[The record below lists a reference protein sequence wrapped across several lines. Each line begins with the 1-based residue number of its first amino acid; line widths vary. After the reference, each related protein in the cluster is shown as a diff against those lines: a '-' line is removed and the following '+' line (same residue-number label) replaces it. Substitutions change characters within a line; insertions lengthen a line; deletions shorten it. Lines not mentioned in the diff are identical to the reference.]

1 MSAHGF
7 EIGGGSVSPEARA
20 LAAAQAAHP
29 VLGVLQ
35 GAIAALNR
43 LIVLL
48 ASIALV
54 LASLI
59 LSYSVLTRLAF
70 HSPTYWQDE
79 ASVFLLVGA
88 TFMTAAYVQGRR
100 GHVAIEALSALLPP
114 KVNAVRLLLV
124 DIASCAFCAFFT
136 WKSYVLLHEAW
147 EDGHVSSST
156 WGPPLW
162 IPYSVMMLGM
172 ALLTI
177 QIALQVACALAGGRR
192 A

>member
-7 EIGGGSVSPEARA
+7 EIGGATVSPEEKA
-20 LAAAQAAHP
+20 LAAARAAHP
-29 VLGVLQ
+29 ILGALQ
-35 GAIAALNR
+35 GAITLLNR
-43 LIVLL
+43 VIVLC
-48 ASIALV
+48 AAIALV
-54 LASLI
+54 MASLI

-100 GHVAIEALSALLPP
+100 GHVAIEALTALLPP
-114 KVNAVRLLLV
+114 KINAARLLLV
-124 DIASCAFCAFFT
+124 DVASCAFCAFFS
-136 WKSYVLLHEAW
+136 WKSFVLLHEAW

-156 WGPPLW
+156 WGPPMW
-162 IPYSVMMLGM
+162 IPYSVMMIGM
-172 ALLTI
+172 TLLTV

-192 A
+192 P